1 MSSVTSISVE
11 SENYPKAKN
20 SWSIDLEADMKGIP
34 DELKIVFIK
43 LYNNAV
49 HDLTGAVGAKVGW
62 EISKLGSGEID
73 REQYDQN
80 IEAVRSSL
88 KFD

>member
-20 SWSIDLEADMKGIP
+20 SWSIDLEADMEGIP
-34 DELKIVFIK
+34 NDMKIAFIK

-49 HDLTGAVGAKVGW
+49 HDLVGAVAGKIGW